1 MSDEA
6 LPTSYIF
13 LDGNNLL
20 GFLSRKK
27 GFSPQTHL
35 YLPSSLGAHSSC
47 FIKCSHRTLSLKLK
61 EVLSP
66 SVNCSSRNCHLLI
79 EVHSKEE

>member
-35 YLPSSLGAHSSC
+35 YLPSSLGAHSAC
-47 FIKCSHRTLSLKLK
+47 FIKCSHPTLSLKLK
-61 EVLSP
+61 RCYP
-66 SVNCSSRNCHLLI
+66 HLLI
-79 EVHSKEE
+79 EVHVIAIS